1 MLILGS
7 LHSILKIQHTDPRR
21 HFLRDLIQRVRG
33 VLELR
38 QTAQAVDEFESVRA
52 ANAGDATA
60 LYPLAVYF
68 RNIGLYRSSILCAS
82 EIIRLSPARTAM
94 SICLSRILRWPR
106 RGCTSSGCVRTWGSI
121 SGCIAKA
128 EGPYPYFGART
139 RRCRILLAA
148 RRERRTARPHR

>member
-82 EIIRLSPARTAM
+82 EIIRLSPAHTAI
-94 SICLSRILRWPR
+94 SICLSRLFRWPR
-106 RGCTSSGCVRTWGSI
+106 RGCISSGCARTWGYI
-121 SGCIAKA
+121 SGCIAKT
-128 EGPYPYFGART
+128 EGLYPFTGALHRMCSMSI
-139 RRCRILLAA
+139 RCVISLRG
-148 RRERRTARPHR
+148 